1 MIEEKLYSAFG
12 ATNLTQ
18 GLVLL
23 IEIKK
28 KKKKKKK
35 DYCGL
40 FKSHLQG
47 VPIVWK
53 P

>member
-12 ATNLTQ
+12 AANLTQ

-28 KKKKKKK
+28 KKKKIIVAF
-35 DYCGL
+35 L
-40 FKSHLQG
+40 KSHLQG

>member
-1 MIEEKLYSAFG
+1 MIEEKLYSAFRA
-12 ATNLTQ
+12 ATLTQ

-28 KKKKKKK
+28 NLKIIVAF
-35 DYCGL
+35 L
-40 FKSHLQG
+40 RSHLQG